1 MNSVIIRS
9 RSPYALTLNESI
21 DENGNKRYIFTGP
34 FTPCDGTTK
43 NRNERIYDE
52 SEVLPHLAYL
62 RDMIKKNGC
71 ILGELD
77 HPDGRFEISLKEASH
92 KIIDLWYDPETK
104 TVMGKLELL
113 DTPNGKIVKALVDG
127 GCPVFVSSRAAG
139 TVGADSHVHIQ
150 QIFTYDIVATPGFE
164 ECELSRVNESMRTSV
179 SNYLNESMSI
189 SKKAKNMNVAE
200 KYGISNSNTEIYES
214 AVAPKITFNKV
225 NMKIKNKESL
235 INPILG
241 NATQGMISEDIKV
254 KLTPQKAQEL
264 NASKPQAEQPVQ
276 HTPESILSIRPVY
289 KEEGSNAIKDIQPQF
304 STVPQSD
311 DDNTIGTA
319 QNRPVSE
326 SMMARIAAH
335 KKMLQQQNKKMQSKK
350 NLKEEETVSPAE
362 TKTLDSSIKTVTP
375 DSSTGDTEYNK
386 EEDISELDKKE
397 NICPYCGNPVSKCT
411 CVKKI
416 KNHQKDIDE
425 GTSRILKK
433 YNAVFEQ
440 KQRKAKVRSS
450 IIARFPFSVSLSES
464 NFDKFASLMDND
476 KKICADYIWNNHIF
490 DIRAINEQWMTPMNE
505 RKKMQSAYLRLAD
518 NEDIDLYKKAPENI
532 RHSIDEMA
540 KYYVIENKE
549 DADEFWARTGLR
561 EQAAARIKNK
571 EFVDSFN
578 ESMKGTSNPDEP
590 YGFKIV
596 RLTESLLNELKND

>member
-549 DADEFWARTGLR
+549 DADEFLARTGLR

>member
-362 TKTLDSSIKTVTP
+362 TKTLDSSIKTATP

>member
-62 RDMIKKNGC
+62 RDMIKKTGC
-71 ILGELD
+71 IIGELD
-77 HPDGRFEISLKEASH
+77 HPDGRFEICLKEASH
-92 KIIDLWYDPETK
+92 KIIDLWYDPENK

-139 TVGADSHVHIQ
+139 TVGVDSHVHIQ

-164 ECELSRVNESMRTSV
+164 ECELSRVNESMRASV

-200 KYGISNSNTEIYES
+200 KYGINNSNTEIYES
-214 AVAPKITFNKV
+214 AVAPKITFNKD
-225 NMKIKNKESL
+225 NMKIKNKKSL
-235 INPILG
+235 TTPILG

-264 NASKPQAEQPVQ
+264 NVNKSQTEQPAQ
-276 HTPESILSIRPVY
+276 HTPESILSIHPVY

-304 STVPQSD
+304 SAVPQSD

-326 SMMARIAAH
+326 SLMARMAAQRKMAQE
-335 KKMLQQQNKKMQSKK
+335 KKKKIQSKK
-350 NLKEEETVSPAE
+350 NLKEEEAVPPTEPE
-362 TKTLDSSIKTVTP
+362 TIDSNVKTAVP
-375 DSSTGDTEYNK
+375 DSSDGNTEYNK
-386 EEDISELDKKE
+386 EEDISELGKKE

-433 YNAVFEQ
+433 YNAVFKQ
-440 KQRKAKVRSS
+440 KQRRAKVRSS

-464 NFDKFASLMDND
+464 NFDKFASLMDSD
-476 KKICADYIWNNHIF
+476 KQTCADYIWNNHIF

-505 RKKMQSAYLRLAD
+505 RKKMQGAYLRLAD
-518 NEDIDLYKKAPENI
+518 NEDIDLYRKASENM

-571 EFVDSFN
+571 EFIDSYN
-578 ESMKGTSNPDEP
+578 ESMKGVGNPDEP

>member
-113 DTPNGKIVKALVDG
+113 DTPNGKIVKALVEG

-335 KKMLQQQNKKMQSKK
+335 KKMLQQQNKKIQSKK

-362 TKTLDSSIKTVTP
+362 TKTLDSSIKTATP

-386 EEDISELDKKE
+386 
-397 NICPYCGNPVSKCT
+397 
-411 CVKKI
+411 
-416 KNHQKDIDE
+416 
-425 GTSRILKK
+425 
-433 YNAVFEQ
+433 
-440 KQRKAKVRSS
+440 
-450 IIARFPFSVSLSES
+450 
-464 NFDKFASLMDND
+464 
-476 KKICADYIWNNHIF
+476 
-490 DIRAINEQWMTPMNE
+490 
-505 RKKMQSAYLRLAD
+505 
-518 NEDIDLYKKAPENI
+518 
-532 RHSIDEMA
+532 
-540 KYYVIENKE
+540 
-549 DADEFWARTGLR
+549 
-561 EQAAARIKNK
+561 
-571 EFVDSFN
+571 
-578 ESMKGTSNPDEP
+578 
-590 YGFKIV
+590 
-596 RLTESLLNELKND
+596 

>member
-77 HPDGRFEISLKEASH
+77 HPDGRFEIYLKEASH
-92 KIIDLWYDPETK
+92 KIIDLWYDPEIK

-164 ECELSRVNESMRTSV
+164 ECELSRVNESMRASV

-189 SKKAKNMNVAE
+189 FKKAKNMNVAE
-200 KYGISNSNTEIYES
+200 KYGISSSNTEIYES

-326 SMMARIAAH
+326 SMMAIIAAH

-350 NLKEEETVSPAE
+350 NLKEDETVSPAE
-362 TKTLDSSIKTVTP
+362 TKTIDSSIKTATP
-375 DSSTGDTEYNK
+375 DSSDGDTEYNK

-540 KYYVIENKE
+540 KYYVIENK
-549 DADEFWARTGLR
+549 
-561 EQAAARIKNK
+561 
-571 EFVDSFN
+571 
-578 ESMKGTSNPDEP
+578 
-590 YGFKIV
+590 
-596 RLTESLLNELKND
+596 

>member
-1 MNSVIIRS
+1 MNSVIIRT

-52 SEVLPHLAYL
+52 EEVLPHLAYL
-62 RDMIKKNGC
+62 RDMIKKTGC
-71 ILGELD
+71 IIGELD
-77 HPDGRFEISLKEASH
+77 HPDGRFEICLKEASH
-92 KIIDLWYDPETK
+92 KIIDLWYDPDTK

-139 TVGADSHVHIQ
+139 TVGPDSHVHIQ

-164 ECELSRVNESMRTSV
+164 ECELSRVNENMRARV
-179 SNYLNESMSI
+179 NNYLNESLNI
-189 SKKAKNMNVAE
+189 SKKAKNMNVAG
-200 KYGISNSNTEIYES
+200 KYGINNSNTEIYES
-214 AVAPKITFNKV
+214 TIIPKITFKKD

-235 INPILG
+235 AIPIHG
-241 NATQGMISEDIKV
+241 KVKHDMISEDIKV

-264 NASKPQAEQPVQ
+264 NVNKAQSDQPVQ
-276 HTPESILSIRPVY
+276 HTPESIMSIRPVY

-326 SMMARIAAH
+326 SMLARM
-335 KKMLQQQNKKMQSKK
+335 KVLKQQHNGKNSAKNK
-350 NLKEEETVSPAE
+350 LKEDETVPIDKTE
-362 TKTLDSSIKTVTP
+362 TIDSDVKTAVP
-375 DSSTGDTEYNK
+375 DSSDGDTEYSK
-386 EEDISELDKKE
+386 KEDISELDKKE

-416 KNHQKDIDE
+416 KNHRKDIDE
-425 GTSRILKK
+425 GTDHIIEK
-433 YNAVFEQ
+433 YNALFEQ
-440 KQRKAKVRSS
+440 KQRKAKVRGS

-464 NFDKFASLMDND
+464 NFDKFASLLDED
-476 KKICADYIWNNHIF
+476 KKICANYIWTNQIF
-490 DIRAINEQWMTPMNE
+490 DIKSINEQWMTPMNE

-518 NEDIDLYKKAPENI
+518 SEDIDLYRKSPENI

-561 EQAAARIKNK
+561 EQAIAKIKNK
-571 EFVDSFN
+571 EFINSYN
-578 ESMKGTSNPDEP
+578 ESMKGAVDNPDEP

-596 RLTESLLNELKND
+596 RLTESMLNELK

>member
-350 NLKEEETVSPAE
+350 NLKEDETVSPAE
-362 TKTLDSSIKTVTP
+362 TKTLDSSIKTATP

>member
-326 SMMARIAAH
+326 SMMAIIAAH

-350 NLKEEETVSPAE
+350 NLKEDETVSPAE
-362 TKTLDSSIKTVTP
+362 TKTLDSSIKTATP